1 MCISQSTP
9 LLHLACYK
17 NKFSNFCYCKG
28 IIPFLLSFHLQ
39 QPPPTR
45 KKHACTFDLSDFNI
59 SMFETLYCQ
68 TSSSLRRMIH
78 NKHEYFI
85 NFIQEVI
92 NEVYKIFTKFVNI
105 HHNPCTILLITTE
118 NEQVVK
124 ELSVL

>member
-9 LLHLACYK
+9 LLDLACYK
-17 NKFSNFCYCKG
+17 NKVSNFCYCKG

-39 QPPPTR
+39 QPPNKR
-45 KKHACTFDLSDFNI
+45 KKHRLAPLTFQTLTSLCLKRCTV
-59 SMFETLYCQ
+59 
-68 TSSSLRRMIH
+68 SSSLRRLIH